1 MSLTVQTNIASLIA
15 QTNLNANSALM
26 TNTITRLT
34 SGFRINSSADDA
46 AGLVIANQYRSSVAE
61 LTQGVRNANDGV
73 STLQIID
80 GGLNNISTM
89 LDRMKTLATQAAS
102 GTFSGNR
109 GTLDQE
115 YQQLVGEITR
125 QATDIGLVTG
135 GANAQ
140 NMSVY
145 IGGGPAGGALANS
158 QVAVNLA
165 TSIVDATGLGLNGTA
180 VSGNSVGAQFASP
193 VDLRTGT
200 FLGSTQVT
208 FTVNTAQGQ
217 HVATVGGTGTAQT
230 GAALVQQINQQI
242 AGSGVSARI
251 NSTTGYL
258 EFVGGAF
265 SIDNAG
271 TGAASFSGTAATGLL
286 NGALNDTAAL
296 SFTSPTAV
304 NTQVVSFLVN
314 GVTTNVT
321 LAVGTTTAGAVN
333 AINQAMNSQGV
344 YAVANT
350 AGNAISF
357 QGNVAFTPSFT
368 NTGGTSTG
376 GFVGATFAAASA
388 PTITGSGTTAATNA
402 ITAINNAI
410 ATLGTVQ
417 GVVGAGQNKLGYAI
431 GLANSQITSFSAA
444 QSRVRDADMAAEAA
458 NLTKAQILQQSSIA
472 ALAQANAA
480 PQAVLALLK

>member
-15 QTNLNANSALM
+15 QTNLNTHYSMM
-26 TNTITRLT
+26 TQTITRLT

-73 STLQIID
+73 STLQIVD
-80 GGLNNISTM
+80 GGLNNISSM

-102 GTFSGNR
+102 GTFTGNR
-109 GTLDQE
+109 ATLDQE
-115 YQQLVGEITR
+115 YQQLLGEITR
-125 QATDIGLVTG
+125 QATDVGLVTG
-135 GANAQ
+135 GTNSQ

-145 IGGGPAGGALANS
+145 IGGGPAGGALAFS

-165 TSIVDATGLGLNGTA
+165 GQTVDATGLGLTGTA
-180 VSGNSVGAQFASP
+180 VSGNSVGAQFAAP
-193 VDLRTGT
+193 VDLRSGT
-200 FLGSTQVT
+200 FLATNTVT
-208 FTVNTAQGQ
+208 YTVQTANGT
-217 HVATVGGTGTAQT
+217 HTATIGGTGTAQS
-230 GAALVQQINQQI
+230 GSALVASLNQQI

-251 NSTTGYL
+251 NSSTGFL

-265 SIDNAG
+265 SINQAG
-271 TGAASFSGTAATGLL
+271 AGGASFGGTNGNIV
-286 NGALNDTAAL
+286 NGALNTL
-296 SFTSPTAV
+296 SGSAYATTTGSETIHFV
-304 NTQVVSFLVN
+304 VN
-314 GVTTNVT
+314 GVGTDVVLGTGVT
-321 LAVGTTTAGAVN
+321 IGGAVN
-333 AINQAMNSQGV
+333 AINQALNSQGL
-344 YAVANT
+344 YATLDASAPTTKIDLQANT
-350 AGNAISF
+350 
-357 QGNVAFTPSFT
+357 SFT
-368 NTGGTSTG
+368 ATETVGGGAVGGFGALAGTST
-376 GFVGATFAAASA
+376 A

-417 GVVGAGQNKLGYAI
+417 GVVGAGQNKLNYAI

-444 QSRVRDADMAAEAA
+444 QSRIRDADMAAEAA
-458 NLTKAQILQQSSIA
+458 NLTKAQILAQSSIA

>member
-135 GANAQ
+135 GSNAQ

-145 IGGGPAGGALANS
+145 IGGGPAGGALSFS

-165 TSIVDATGLGLNGTA
+165 GQTVDATGLGLTGTA
-180 VSGNSVGAQFASP
+180 VSGTNVGAQFASP
-193 VDLRTGT
+193 VDLRT
-200 FLGSTQVT
+200 
-208 FTVNTAQGQ
+208 
-217 HVATVGGTGTAQT
+217 
-230 GAALVQQINQQI
+230 
-242 AGSGVSARI
+242 
-251 NSTTGYL
+251 
-258 EFVGGAF
+258 
-265 SIDNAG
+265 
-271 TGAASFSGTAATGLL
+271 
-286 NGALNDTAAL
+286 
-296 SFTSPTAV
+296 
-304 NTQVVSFLVN
+304 
-314 GVTTNVT
+314 
-321 LAVGTTTAGAVN
+321 
-333 AINQAMNSQGV
+333 
-344 YAVANT
+344 
-350 AGNAISF
+350 
-357 QGNVAFTPSFT
+357 
-368 NTGGTSTG
+368 
-376 GFVGATFAAASA
+376 
-388 PTITGSGTTAATNA
+388 
-402 ITAINNAI
+402 
-410 ATLGTVQ
+410 
-417 GVVGAGQNKLGYAI
+417 
-431 GLANSQITSFSAA
+431 
-444 QSRVRDADMAAEAA
+444 
-458 NLTKAQILQQSSIA
+458 
-472 ALAQANAA
+472 
-480 PQAVLALLK
+480 